1 MLDPH
6 RVQTRRGFLWD
17 SSSCAA
23 HLMAAAALGP
33 SVIDRLFTQRPV
45 GRVIRTEPWGRIEE
59 VAEGV
64 WAMISTP
71 LVERD
76 FTTIANGGIIAG
88 RDAVLAVEGLGTVE
102 GARWLGDAAQ
112 ELTGRR
118 PTHVVLTHHHGDHS
132 SGQAGYAER
141 EGELRVI
148 ATEETHARLLRSAQT
163 RLMPNVVITAGSGPT
178 ELDLGGRIVRFIP
191 RSGHTCSDLVIE
203 IYDPRVTWCGDLVW
217 NAMFPNYVDARP
229 SELIESVRAT
239 LTDGET
245 LYVPGH
251 GDMAGRDDL
260 RSYVSLLE
268 DVEDAARRS
277 FARGVSAEEAAREY
291 VVPAALGEWVRFNER
306 YYEVAIGSWHR
317 ELDVGAVPGERS

>member
-1 MLDPH
+1 MLDPK
-6 RVQTRRGFLWD
+6 RIQTRRGFFRD

-33 SVIDRLFTQRPV
+33 SVLERLFAQRPV

-71 LVERD
+71 LAERD

-88 RDAVLAVEGLGTVE
+88 RDAVLAIEGLGTVE

-118 PTHVVLTHHHGDHS
+118 PTHVALTHHHGDHS
-132 SGQAGYAER
+132 NGQAGYAER
-141 EGELRVI
+141 DGDLRVI
-148 ATEETHARLLRSAQT
+148 ATEKTHQRLVESEQA
-163 RLMPNVVITAGSGPT
+163 RLMPNVVITTGSGPT
-178 ELDLGGRIVRFIP
+178 ELDLGGRTVRIIP
-191 RSGHTCSDLVIE
+191 RSGHTSSDLVIE
-203 IYDPRVTWCGDLVW
+203 LDDPRVTWCGDLVW

-229 SELIESVRAT
+229 TELIRSVRAT
-239 LTDGET
+239 LADEEA

-251 GDMAGRDDL
+251 GDMANRDDL
-260 RSYVSLLE
+260 RTYVSLLE
-268 DVEDAARRS
+268 DVEDAARRAFS
-277 FARGVSAEEAAREY
+277 RGVSPEEAANEY
-291 VVPAALGEWVRFNER
+291 AVPATLGEWVRFNER
-306 YYEVAIGSWHR
+306 YYEVAIGAWHR
-317 ELDVGAVPGERS
+317 ELDVGAAPGQG

>member
-1 MLDPH
+1 MLDPQ
-6 RVQTRRGFLWD
+6 RIRTRRGFLRE

-33 SVIDRLFTQRPV
+33 SVLDRLFTQRPV

-71 LVERD
+71 LLERD

-132 SGQAGYAER
+132 NGQAGYAER
-141 EGELRVI
+141 DGDIRVI
-148 ATEETHARLLRSAQT
+148 ATEETHRRLLESEQP
-163 RLMPNVVITAGSGPT
+163 RLMPNVVITTGSGAT
-178 ELDLGGRIVRFIP
+178 EIDLGGRTVRIVP
-191 RSGHTCSDLVIE
+191 RSGHTASDLVIE
-203 IYDPRVTWCGDLVW
+203 IDDPRVTWCGDLVW

-229 SELIESVRAT
+229 SELIQSVRAT

-251 GDMAGRDDL
+251 GDMASRDDL

-268 DVEDAARRS
+268 DVEDAARRA
-277 FARGVSAEEAAREY
+277 FDRGRSAEEAAGEY
-291 VVPAALGEWVRFNER
+291 AVPEALGEWVRFSER
-306 YYEVAIGSWHR
+306 YYEVAIGAWHR
-317 ELDVGAVPGERS
+317 ELAAATVSGGR